1 VGLLGQ
7 LVTIAAVL
15 LGGLAT
21 HYTNHAMERQR
32 TRYTMLTRWDGR
44 KLDAYAEYID
54 CVRSCIYAS
63 VLLYET
69 RKGMRRMDRTEPEL
83 TLALADAEGRRGRA
97 FERVMLLAQDGVVEA
112 AHTLNAAA
120 LAVDWRARGETD
132 GSLAEWRALHKKAFE
147 EVNKFHEAAR
157 ADLGV
162 SGRFR
167 GAEHGARD
175 LILPRT
181 RQVSDD

>member
-1 VGLLGQ
+1 MDLLGQ

-32 TRYTMLTRWDGR
+32 TRYTMLTRWDER

-54 CVRSCIYAS
+54 RVRSCIYAS

-69 RKGMRRMDRTEPEL
+69 RNGMRTVEQTEQEL
-83 TLALADAEGRRGRA
+83 TEALGEAERWRGRA
-97 FERVMLLAQDGVVEA
+97 FERIMLLAEDGVVEA
-112 AHTLNAAA
+112 AHSLNTAAHA
-120 LAVDWRARGETD
+120 IDWRARGRTNGPLE
-132 GSLAEWRALHKKAFE
+132 EWRALHRTVFQE
-147 EVNKFHEAAR
+147 INRFHEAAR
-157 ADLGV
+157 TDLGV
-162 SGRFR
+162 SGSFQ

-175 LILPRT
+175 LILPST
-181 RQVSDD
+181 RQESDG